1 MSLVLAFLLATHQ
14 AKTLT
19 FDRAFDFQIKLA
31 VVKRTKVDCF
41 DKARILFIYL
51 IENKLED
58 EKDQCLTFEDD
69 GDRLKLLRM
78 DMNISRSSI
87 FELVRFHWK
96 LKFQEKE
103 GESFRIDEIGEF
115 QIDETL

>member
-1 MSLVLAFLLATHQ
+1 MATHQ

-69 GDRLKLLRM
+69 GDRLTLLRM

-87 FELVRFHWK
+87 FELVRFH
-96 LKFQEKE
+96 
-103 GESFRIDEIGEF
+103 
-115 QIDETL
+115 